1 MRLLGVSLVELV
13 LQESSFMAF
22 VSGFVDQIGDRE
34 VVEVE
39 NLVGFEGLGV
49 HENGDRLDVVKKGGR
64 DLPLVFR
71 GEDGELCR
79 GGVFLFL
86 FAG

>member
-1 MRLLGVSLVELV
+1 MRLLGVSLVKLV
-13 LQESSFMAF
+13 LQESGLMAF
-22 VSGFVDQIGDRE
+22 VSGFVNQIGDRK

-49 HENGDRLDVVKKGGR
+49 HEDGDGLDVIKFGGR

-79 GGVFLFL
+79 GSVFLLL
-86 FAG
+86 FA